1 MKTILIPTDFSVPAQ
16 NAAYYALHLAKV
28 LEANLTLCHAFTV
41 PSEVT
46 VPQLGWPL
54 YEYSTMKESTI
65 KQLVLFAD
73 KLKTRFLNDPD
84 TKSAPLPVISCE
96 SEVGTVSDMIHKFV
110 RDPAENMIVMGM
122 AGMGAVTRFFLGNVS
137 HHLINHVQ
145 VPILLIPAETKFGSI
160 KRIAFATDFNN
171 KDIEV
176 IRALSGL
183 AARYDAD
190 LVITNVKDE
199 WVNEEEHHQKE
210 HLFLDKL
217 IAEINYPK
225 FYMRH
230 ITDVDIDEGLQ
241 LLSSGYKIDMVV
253 MIHKKTA
260 MLDRLL
266 VGSHTLA
273 LAKYIKIPL
282 LVIPENLHPDF

>member
-1 MKTILIPTDFSVPAQ
+1 MKTILIPTDFSVPEQ

-54 YEYSTMKESTI
+54 YEYATMKESTI
-65 KQLVLFAD
+65 KQLALFAD
-73 KLKTRFLNDPD
+73 KLKTRFRNDPD

-96 SEVGTVSDMIHKFV
+96 SEVGTVSDMIHKLV
-110 RDPAENMIVMGM
+110 RDPAENMIVS
-122 AGMGAVTRFFLGNVS
+122 N
-137 HHLINHVQ
+137 HLINHVQ

-171 KDIEV
+171 KDIAV
-176 IRALSGL
+176 IRALTSF

-199 WVNEEEHHQKE
+199 WVNEEEHRQKE

-217 IAEINYPK
+217 IVEINYPK

-230 ITDVDIDEGLQ
+230 ITEIDIDEGLQ
-241 LLSSGYKIDMVV
+241 LLSSEYKIDLVV
-253 MIHKKTA
+253 MVHKKMA

-266 VGSHTLA
+266 VGSHTRA
-273 LAKYIKIPL
+273 LAKHIKIPL

>member
-1 MKTILIPTDFSVPAQ
+1 MKTILIPTDFSGPAQ
-16 NAAYYALHLAKV
+16 NAAYYALHLAKA
-28 LEANLTLCHAFTV
+28 LEANLILCHAFTI
-41 PSEVT
+41 T
-46 VPQLGWPL
+46 QLGWPL

-73 KLKTRFLNDPD
+73 QLKTHFLNDPD
-84 TKSAPLPVISCE
+84 TKSAPPPVISCVN
-96 SEVGTVSDMIHKFV
+96 EVGTVSDLIPKLI
-110 RDPAENMIVMGM
+110 RDHAENMI
-122 AGMGAVTRFFLGNVS
+122 VS
-137 HHLINHVQ
+137 HHLINDMQ
-145 VPILLIPAETKFGSI
+145 VPILLIPAETKFSSI

-171 KDIEV
+171 KHIEV
-176 IRALSGL
+176 IRALTGL
-183 AARYDAD
+183 AFRYDAD

-241 LLSSGYKIDMVV
+241 LLSYEYKIDMVV
-253 MIHKKTA
+253 MVHEKMS

-266 VGSHTLA
+266 VGSHTRS
-273 LAKYIKIPL
+273 LAKHIKIPL
-282 LVIPENLHPDF
+282 LIIPENLHPDF